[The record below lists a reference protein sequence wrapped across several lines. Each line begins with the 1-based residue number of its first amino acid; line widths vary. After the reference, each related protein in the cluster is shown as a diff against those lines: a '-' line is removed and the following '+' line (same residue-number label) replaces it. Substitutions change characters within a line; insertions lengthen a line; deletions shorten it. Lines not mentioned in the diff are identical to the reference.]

1 MMHGLKMQ
9 MYVET
14 PNKAEDTTKI
24 DEYQV

>member
-1 MMHGLKMQ
+1 MHGLKMQ